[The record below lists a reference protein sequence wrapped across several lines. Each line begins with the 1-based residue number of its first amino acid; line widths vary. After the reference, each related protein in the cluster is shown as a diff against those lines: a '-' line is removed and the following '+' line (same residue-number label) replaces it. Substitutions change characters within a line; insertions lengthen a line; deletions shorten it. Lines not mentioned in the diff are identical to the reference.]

1 MTTVTSPVAGRAI
14 PLAEVPDPAFAE
26 AVVGPGV
33 AVEPPLRPCTAV
45 APVDGILVSLSPN
58 AYVVVDDRGRG
69 VLTHL
74 GLDTVQLDGQGFEP
88 LANKGDTVRR
98 GDPVVRWDPAAV
110 AAAGKSPVCPV
121 VALQAG
127 ADALSGIVAADIEVR
142 AGDPL
147 FGWN

>member
-14 PLAEVPDPAFAE
+14 PLADVPDPAFAE
-26 AVVGPGV
+26 AVIGSGA
-33 AVEPPLRPCTAV
+33 AVEPLLAPCTAV
-45 APVDGILVSLSPN
+45 APIDGIIVSLRPN
-58 AYVVVDDRGRG
+58 AYVVVDAGGRG

-98 GDPVVRWDPAAV
+98 GDPVVRWNPAAV

-121 VALQAG
+121 VALQAT
-127 ADALSGIVAADIEVR
+127 ADALSEVAADIEVL

>member
-1 MTTVTSPVAGRAI
+1 
-14 PLAEVPDPAFAE
+14 
-26 AVVGPGV
+26 
-33 AVEPPLRPCTAV
+33 PPLRPCTAV